1 MISVYG
7 ATGFIGTRFCNLY
20 ADEVIKIP
28 RNERAPQSSEVLYLI
43 STTHNYNIFSD
54 PHVDVATNL
63 TTLIETLESCKGR
76 DDMVFNFVSS
86 WFVYGKTESLPAT
99 EESYCNPKGFYSIT
113 KRAAEQL
120 LISYCE
126 TFDVNYRILR
136 LSNVYGESDLKV
148 SGKRNALQHL
158 IGELAHDR
166 DINLYD
172 DGANI
177 RDFMYVQDVCRAL
190 KLCMTKM
197 PVNDI
202 INIGSGKPRRFRDL
216 MEYSKRQLKSKGA
229 LIPIVP
235 PKFHDIVQIKDM
247 FLDVTKLKQMGF
259 EEEHTIWEGLDKIL
273 ETYK

>member
-1 MISVYG
+1 M
-7 ATGFIGTRFCNLY
+7 
-20 ADEVIKIP
+20 
-28 RNERAPQSSEVLYLI
+28 
-43 STTHNYNIFSD
+43 
-54 PHVDVATNL
+54 
-63 TTLIETLESCKGR
+63 
-76 DDMVFNFVSS
+76 FNFVSS

-99 EESYCNPKGFYSIT
+99 ESSHCNPKGFYSIT
-113 KRAAEQL
+113 KRSAEQL

-126 TFDVNYRILR
+126 TFGINYRIFR
-136 LSNVYGESDLKV
+136 LSNVYGETDSKV

-158 IGELAHDR
+158 INELANHR

-177 RDFMYVQDVCRAL
+177 RDFMYVHDVCRAL

-202 INIGSGKPRRFRDL
+202 INIGSGEPHRFRDM
-216 MEYSKRQLKSKGA
+216 MEYSKKKLNSRGS
-229 LIPIVP
+229 LISIVP
-235 PKFHDIVQIKDM
+235 PKFHDIVQVKDM

-259 EEEHTIWEGLDKIL
+259 EQEYTIWEGLDKIL